1 MLKGISPVLTT
12 TILVGAVL
20 VIGISFMSYA
30 VVLSNTQRVEVYIR
44 SLVADEALN
53 TLIYIEKD
61 IVSDSTVSLYVGIVN
76 ILNKD
81 TTYYITT
88 FKTDRY
94 GLQAKVYKPLTTSMK
109 YFNEGVFTDL
119 NRIIVDSSKAYIV
132 SLSGDYIPLS
142 TDTVEVYEYR
152 YRHTGLV
159 SITINKELLGSD
171 DYIVVMLLTNVGG
184 DYYELLQLSYQVKS

>member
-132 SLSGDYIPLS
+132 SLSGDYIPLG
-142 TDTVEVYEYR
+142 TGTVEVYEYR

>member
-44 SLVADEALN
+44 SLVTDEALN

-142 TDTVEVYEYR
+142 TGTVEVYEYR

>member
-142 TDTVEVYEYR
+142 TGTVEVYEYR

>member
-142 TDTVEVYEYR
+142 TGTVEVYEYR

-184 DYYELLQLSYQVKS
+184 DYYELLQLSYQVRS

>member
-1 MLKGISPVLTT
+1 
-12 TILVGAVL
+12 
-20 VIGISFMSYA
+20 
-30 VVLSNTQRVEVYIR
+30 
-44 SLVADEALN
+44 
-53 TLIYIEKD
+53 
-61 IVSDSTVSLYVGIVN
+61 
-76 ILNKD
+76 
-81 TTYYITT
+81 
-88 FKTDRY
+88 
-94 GLQAKVYKPLTTSMK
+94 MK

-142 TDTVEVYEYR
+142 TGTVEVYEYR

>member
-119 NRIIVDSSKAYIV
+119 NRIIVDSSKVYIV